1 MQLAALSQLVQCH
14 RDAGSTGVAVAIHVF
29 VELCTVGVQRLDA
42 VVDDAA
48 VGLMADHPVQIVQ
61 RKAGLVQY
69 VVQTF
74 GQGIHRKAEH
84 RPAVHADGC
93 RACAAGAAGMDGG
106 IAPGTQRDGK
116 GHGGVGQFKHRR
128 TGTIAEQHT
137 GGTVGGIH
145 QAGERLCA
153 DDQRILPAQ
162 RSQQAARH
170 RRAIQKAGACG
181 VHVQCRAVFRQRQ
194 RRLHL
199 TGHAWGGIRRGK
211 GGADAAGNV
220 CRGKAAALQ
229 RLLCGGNGQCG
240 GVFALGAVVP
250 SADASAGGDPLVAG
264 IHGAAQLFVGDR
276 AAGQSPA
283 GGDQTQ
289 TLHAF
294 LISPI

>member
-1 MQLAALSQLVQCH
+1 MLMGAEPA
-14 RDAGSTGVAVAIHVF
+14 
-29 VELCTVGVQRLDA
+29 RL
-42 VVDDAA
+42 
-48 VGLMADHPVQIVQ
+48 
-61 RKAGLVQY
+61 R
-69 VVQTF
+69 
-74 GQGIHRKAEH
+74 
-84 RPAVHADGC
+84 
-93 RACAAGAAGMDGG
+93 AAGMDGG
-106 IAPGTQRDGK
+106 ITPGTQRDGK
-116 GHGGVGQFKHRR
+116 RHGGVCQFKHCR

-137 GGTVGGIH
+137 GGAVGGVH

-153 DDQRILPAQ
+153 DDQRVLPAQ

-170 RRAIQKAGACG
+170 RRAVQKAGAGG

-199 TGHAWGGIRRGK
+199 TGHAWGGIRCGK
-211 GGADAAGNV
+211 GGTDAAGNV
-220 CRGKAAALQ
+220 CRGKTAALQ
-229 RLLCGGNGQCG
+229 RLLCGGNGQRG

-250 SADASAGGDPLVAG
+250 CADTGAGGDPLVAG
-264 IHGAAQLFVGDR
+264 IHSAAQLFVGDR

>member
-1 MQLAALSQLVQCH
+1 M
-14 RDAGSTGVAVAIHVF
+14 AIHVF
-29 VELCTVGVQRLDA
+29 VELCTVGVQRLDT

-48 VGLMADHPVQIVQ
+48 VGLMTDHPVQIVQ
-61 RKAGLVQY
+61 RKTGLVQHG
-69 VVQTF
+69 VQALR
-74 GQGIHRKAEH
+74 QGIHRKAEH

-116 GHGGVGQFKHRR
+116 GHRSVGQFKHRR
-128 TGTIAEQHT
+128 TGSIAEQHA
-137 GGTVGGIH
+137 GGTVGGVH

-153 DDQRILPAQ
+153 DDQRVLPAQ

-170 RRAIQKAGACG
+170 RRAIQKAGAGG

-199 TGHAWGGIRRGK
+199 TGHTWGGIRRGK

-220 CRGKAAALQ
+220 CRSKAAALQ

-240 GVFALGAVVP
+240 GIFALGTVVP
-250 SADASAGGDPLVAG
+250 GADAGAGGDPLVAG